1 MESFL
6 LLRNPAIQIIGN
18 RNERE
23 RVTSSTVASSAV
35 LSPAKVPLSGNEK
48 PEPHQNT
55 QDPKEDE
62 ASSRLEALLR
72 CTSQLSVSS
81 HDLNRPPFE
90 VARLDLT
97 TSSLKS
103 VKNKATLSQ
112 HKKPSNSAAGE
123 DSSGGTSGTG
133 TGKRYRSSIRIMVRP
148 EAVTNLQKPIRAN
161 SSDGLSR
168 SSSSSSGTSH
178 AAAKKM
184 SAAGVRISA
193 SRTSEV
199 GQPHTARSIVK
210 EQFRYESL
218 SEKNNVFEVTTHNTR
233 RDEHKN
239 IENVPFLEK
248 VLTSR
253 SSMGVKRVVG
263 RESPP
268 SISDF
273 LETFK

>member
-1 MESFL
+1 M

-35 LSPAKVPLSGNEK
+35 LSPAKVPPSGNEK

-81 HDLNRPPFE
+81 HDLNRPQFE

-103 VKNKATLSQ
+103 AQKATSASQ
-112 HKKPSNSAAGE
+112 HKKPFHTATAGE
-123 DSSGGTSGTG
+123 DSSGGTSCTG

-168 SSSSSSGTSH
+168 SSSSSSGTNH

-218 SEKNNVFEVTTHNTR
+218 SEKNNVSDFTTHNVG
-233 RDEHKN
+233 HKN
-239 IENVPFLEK
+239 IENVPFLGK

-263 RESPP
+263 RKESAPPP
-268 SISDF
+268 S
-273 LETFK
+273 

>member
-1 MESFL
+1 M

-35 LSPAKVPLSGNEK
+35 LSPAKVPPSGNEK

-81 HDLNRPPFE
+81 HDLNRPQFE

-103 VKNKATLSQ
+103 TQKATSSQ
-112 HKKPSNSAAGE
+112 HKKPFHTAAGE
-123 DSSGGTSGTG
+123 DSSGGTSCTG

-168 SSSSSSGTSH
+168 SSSSSSGTNH

-218 SEKNNVFEVTTHNTR
+218 SEKNNVFDVTTHNVG
-233 RDEHKN
+233 RDKHKN

-263 RESPP
+263 RKESAPP
-268 SISDF
+268 PLNISDF